1 MFQVGCFQPFRKPD
15 RSQRAAEA
23 QRTGGDTEQSAP
35 RAVPSAGVG
44 GGTGRGPAP
53 PARPASRS
61 HPGSPRQAAKGC
73 PLQQGCRRL
82 RPKATSPHLVCSGC
96 RSGAELRLLFHPY
109 FLFTLL
115 VPTLPHRATAVREA
129 Q

>member
-53 PARPASRS
+53 PACPASRS

-73 PLQQGCRRL
+73 PLQQGL
-82 RPKATSPHLVCSGC
+82 QE
-96 RSGAELRLLFHPY
+96 AETESHITPSRLLRV
-109 FLFTLL
+109 LF
-115 VPTLPHRATAVREA
+115 RS
-129 Q
+129 